1 MRNKV
6 VIACVVAVLGLAT
19 VAYAAYSQ
27 VLSVHG
33 SGTAA
38 GDWNVAVTSITKISS
53 TGATENSAPTFDGT
67 SATFDVDLAYPGATT
82 QYDVTV
88 TNNGSIPAKLT
99 SITDLTSI
107 NSAAPAYITYS
118 TSGVTGGTTTLAANG
133 GANVLHVTVTW
144 EGTSA
149 PVTTGASKAATI
161 TLNYDQDT

>member
-1 MRNKV
+1 MRNKII
-6 VIACVVAVLGLAT
+6 IAAVAVTIGLAS

-27 VLSVHG
+27 TLSVHG

-38 GDWNVAVTSITKISS
+38 GDWNVAITDITKIST
-53 TGATENSAPTFDGT
+53 TGATENAAPTYDDT

-99 SITDLTSI
+99 SLTDLGTINTS
-107 NSAAPAYITYS
+107 APAYITYS
-118 TSGVTGGTTTLAANG
+118 TSGVTGGSTTLAANG
-133 GANVLHVTVTW
+133 GTNVMHVTVTW

-149 PVTTGASKAATI
+149 PVTTGTSKAATI

>member
-1 MRNKV
+1 MKNKMILAGV
-6 VIACVVAVLGLAT
+6 AAVLALAS

-27 VLSVHG
+27 TVSVHG

-38 GDWNVAVTSITKISS
+38 GDWNVAITDITKIST

-67 SATFDVDLAYPGATT
+67 SASFDVDLAYPGATT

-99 SITDLTSI
+99 SLTDLTTL
-107 NSAAPAYITYS
+107 NAAAPAYITYS

-133 GANVLHVTVTW
+133 GTNVIHVTVTW
-144 EGTSA
+144 TGSSA
-149 PVTTGASKAATI
+149 PSTTGTSKAATI
-161 TLNYDQDT
+161 NLGYDQDT